1 MFLDRVN
8 LFHSFYYIGPSNF
21 LDLSHNLSIHASL
34 SCFSL
39 SIKGNFF
46 SNSHSCPNRSHECLF
61 HPQCQSKTWFP
72 KIMYFRDHSELI
84 LFANKRKALK
94 LSRKGG
100 LWEATKG
107 ARNNQQLATLCSLI
121 WQHVV
126 NKTAK
131 VSITL
136 TEYNYCVSLIQLTM
150 NTQGWLTQS
159 TCFQNKHFGFKMVQT
174 IHSVACGPKAA
185 VTVFNTE
192 FFFLSV

>member
-1 MFLDRVN
+1 MLHYLAFL
-8 LFHSFYYIGPSNF
+8 
-21 LDLSHNLSIHASL
+21 
-34 SCFSL
+34 
-39 SIKGNFF
+39 
-46 SNSHSCPNRSHECLF
+46 
-61 HPQCQSKTWFP
+61 CQSRVISSPIVIPVLTGVMSAFSIPNVSPKHGFP
-72 KIMYFRDHSELI
+72 KLCISEIIVSSI

-131 VSITL
+131 LSVTL

-150 NTQGWLTQS
+150 NTQGWLTQR

-174 IHSVACGPKAA
+174 IHSVACGPEAA
-185 VTVFNTE
+185 VTVFNTD
-192 FFFLSV
+192 FFFSCLFKDHQFLPLHLILFCLFYFLPYNL